1 MSARSSED
9 KDQPA
14 DLAALMREA
23 LRARKAGNAGGPQGG
38 GEADRRGGKVRGDD
52 KGNRHVR
59 QYAFRR
65 S

>member
-1 MSARSSED
+1 MSAQSSED

-23 LRARKAGNAGGPQGG
+23 LRARKAGNAGGPRA
-38 GEADRRGGKVRGDD
+38 GEANRRGGKVRGDD